1 MRLKEFQVKQ
11 LCQAVL
17 SSLHAGNWIR
27 PKRTEKEILTKME
40 GIFLADLRV
49 EDEINR
55 EAERLLEQYASRAG
69 ENIDREQ
76 MFRMIKNQLIKDRK
90 VVI

>member
-17 SSLHAGNWIR
+17 SSLHSGNWIR
-27 PKRTEKEILTKME
+27 PRRTEKEILAKME
-40 GIFLADLRV
+40 AIFLADLRV

-55 EAERLLEQYASRAG
+55 EAEKLLEQYTSQAG
-69 ENIDREQ
+69 QDIDREQ

-90 VVI
+90 VII